1 MTNKD
6 LVSVITISY
15 NQQNFIEDTIKSVLA
30 QNYPNIEYIIID
42 AGSHDGSRDII
53 MKYQDQ
59 INKIIFE
66 KDDGPGDGLNKGFKI
81 AKGDIICWLN
91 SDDIL
96 LNDSIE
102 KIVQTFNGNNNVDV
116 VYGNAWII
124 DQYGNRVRKFYSDK
138 FNTTMAL
145 YGASIISQ
153 QSTFIKK
160 KSYLKTCGFNEHN
173 KISWDSE
180 LFLDLALNGSKFY
193 KINDFLSSLR
203 IHDEGITGSRLHN
216 EKMNDE
222 QKKILSRVKKRK
234 FNNIDYIINYFFH
247 FYRKL
252 LNLRDTF
259 ERIKKGPVNKAN
271 MHYKSKNK
279 Y

>member
-30 QNYPNIEYIIID
+30 QNYPNVEYIIID
-42 AGSHDGSRDII
+42 AGSYDGSRDII

-96 LNDSIE
+96 LNNTIE
-102 KIVQTFNGNNNVDV
+102 KIVQTFNSNNNVDV
-116 VYGNAWII
+116 VYGNSWII

-160 KSYLKTCGFNEHN
+160 KSYLKTCGFNKHN

-193 KINDFLSSLR
+193 KINDFLSSFR
-203 IHDEGITGSRLHN
+203 IHDEGITGSRLLN
-216 EKMNDE
+216 EKMNEE

-252 LNLRDTF
+252 LNLSDTF

-271 MHYKSKNK
+271 MHHKSKNK

>member
-66 KDDGPGDGLNKGFKI
+66 KDNGPGDGLNKGFKI

-96 LNDSIE
+96 LKDTIE
-102 KIVQTFNGNNNVDV
+102 KIVQTFNSNNNVDV

-222 QKKILSRVKKRK
+222 QKKNSLTS
-234 FNNIDYIINYFFH
+234 
-247 FYRKL
+247 
-252 LNLRDTF
+252 
-259 ERIKKGPVNKAN
+259 
-271 MHYKSKNK
+271 
-279 Y
+279 